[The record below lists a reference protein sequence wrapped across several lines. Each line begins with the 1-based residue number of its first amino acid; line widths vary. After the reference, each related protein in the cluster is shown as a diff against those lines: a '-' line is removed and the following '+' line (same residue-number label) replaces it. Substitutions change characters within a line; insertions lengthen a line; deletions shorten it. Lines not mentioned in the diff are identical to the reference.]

1 MTMAV
6 VLGVVFGVVCAIT
19 VGLFVFEHYAAEN
32 PLFDGLYELR
42 LRRQDLATLERRRT
56 GNQRRTDAI
65 VTLTTLPSRIDR
77 MEPTIKSLLN
87 QTVAPAA
94 IRLNVPATS
103 RREQRPYVVPEWLAR
118 LPSITICRC
127 DDYGPST
134 KLLPALLSSAPGQ
147 RLIVVD
153 DDRIYHPYFV
163 EQMVKHADDH
173 PGVAVAGSGWDAPA
187 DLTDRPSTLLA
198 TLRGLAP
205 VPIKCTRVGGSR
217 EVDVMQGLS
226 GYLVEPRFFDAA
238 ALVDYRDA
246 PPAAVL
252 VDDVWI
258 SAHCRVP
265 KMIFKGRRTN
275 FQSMLDTDFY
285 QRTSLGR
292 VNRGDGTLEGRHN
305 TIVLRYFKDRWKI
318 TKGAVQ

>member
-6 VLGVVFGVVCAIT
+6 VVGVVCAMAI
-19 VGLFVFEHYAAEN
+19 GLFVFEHYAGEN
-32 PLFDGLYELR
+32 PLLDSLYEMR
-42 LRRQDLATLERRRT
+42 LRRQDLGTLERRRT

-77 MEPTIKSLLN
+77 MGPTIKSLLN

-94 IRLNVPATS
+94 IRLHVPATS

-187 DLTDRPSTLLA
+187 DLTDRPSTLMA

-205 VPIKCTRVGGSR
+205 VPIKCTRVGARARSTSCRGCRATSSSPVFSTRRPWPTTAPRRRPPFWWMTSGSAR
-217 EVDVMQGLS
+217 I
-226 GYLVEPRFFDAA
+226 AA
-238 ALVDYRDA
+238 
-246 PPAAVL
+246 
-252 VDDVWI
+252 
-258 SAHCRVP
+258 S
-265 KMIFKGRRTN
+265 RR
-275 FQSMLDTDFY
+275 
-285 QRTSLGR
+285 
-292 VNRGDGTLEGRHN
+292 
-305 TIVLRYFKDRWKI
+305 
-318 TKGAVQ
+318 